1 VGSILGVAL
10 GPAGAFGVTAIIRAR
25 TEALMY
31 AAVTWE
37 TLLVSAAASVVVGLI
52 FGTYPALRA
61 ARLSP
66 IDAIHRE

>member
-1 VGSILGVAL
+1 
-10 GPAGAFGVTAIIRAR
+10 
-25 TEALMY
+25 MY

-37 TLLVSAAASVVVGLI
+37 TLLISAAASVVVGLI

-61 ARLSP
+61 ARLAP